1 MTWAISPVWPR
12 HHTRDHGLV
21 ERATMTGNAI
31 TFGIGYLH
39 GVASADGVSLRFAL
53 PAALTPCPPGAQV
66 CIALAVLLTPGTYPV

>member
-1 MTWAISPVWPR
+1 
-12 HHTRDHGLV
+12 
-21 ERATMTGNAI
+21 MTGNAI

-66 CIALAVLLTPGTYPV
+66 CIALAVLLTPGTYPVSVVNANGTSNEMPLQVAAK